1 MHAHRFPFMILV
13 KIPEEFS
20 LLCKIEDEELSD
32 YIRKLVALELFRE
45 GEVSLGK
52 ASEIASISVR
62 EMMVLL
68 RERKISLHYSEKD
81 LEKDITFVEEAI
93 K

>member
-1 MHAHRFPFMILV
+1 MIQV

-20 LLCKIEDEELSD
+20 LLCKIEDEELPD

-52 ASEIASISVR
+52 ASEIAGISIR

-68 RERKISLHYSEKD
+68 RERKVPLHYSEKD
-81 LEKDITFVEEAI
+81 LDKDITLIEEALE
-93 K
+93 